1 MHCNFLSRWKVFLD
15 FWDIPSQSQPPQYTW
30 HDIAELNY
38 AVEVTPRSQTLNS
51 FHSNAKSRK
60 QKPHG
65 VMPTA
70 ESDSAVGMP
79 QLSHTHWLNGAE
91 LKGQSIEIFYLHFYH
106 YSNLPGPL
114 TNELKY
120 FWFWL
125 GFRGV
130 IQILG
135 YKIDSPGY
143 DTPARLTCR
152 DIIPQGDWLN
162 RVHIPGRF
170 NNLNN

>member
-1 MHCNFLSRWKVFLD
+1 MHCNFHSRWKVFLD

-51 FHSNAKSRK
+51 FHSNAESRK

-79 QLSHTHWLNGAE
+79 QLSHTQQCRIKGTVHWDFLPPFLSLFKSVWATDQRV
-91 LKGQSIEIFYLHFYH
+91 KIFLILVRISRS
-106 YSNLPGPL
+106 YSNFRLQKWLAGVWYSGEIDLPGYH
-114 TNELKY
+114 T
-120 FWFWL
+120 
-125 GFRGV
+125 
-130 IQILG
+130 
-135 YKIDSPGY
+135 PG
-143 DTPARLTCR
+143 RLTQ
-152 DIIPQGDWLN
+152 QGSY
-162 RVHIPGRF
+162 PGEI
-170 NNLNN
+170 